1 MPVEACNTRES
12 PTVEALAYLACS
24 KGVASSVENEMGLGC
39 LFRDSFLALLSS
51 PRLNARRRVSVPAGH
66 DIGAFLAAAE
76 QLDNPLL
83 MKVLYQYDVTP
94 IIRSGTAKPS
104 SV

>member
-1 MPVEACNTRES
+1 
-12 PTVEALAYLACS
+12 
-24 KGVASSVENEMGLGC
+24 MGLGC

-51 PRLNARRRVSVPAGH
+51 PRLKNARRRVSVPAGH

-83 MKVLYQYDVTP
+83 MKVLYHNNVTP